1 MSLWGYIHI
10 FANDKMMICFV
21 SYAMNFRKENLDAFV
36 KKYGIKLG
44 FMSIFSKASAYAL
57 QDQPV
62 VNAVIDGQV
71 KISIRKKQTTCGIR
85 AKFNQ
90 FNCNILSIFG
100 TGLSRI

>member
-1 MSLWGYIHI
+1 MV
-10 FANDKMMICFV
+10 ICFD

-71 KISIRKKQTTCGIR
+71 IEW
-85 AKFNQ
+85 
-90 FNCNILSIFG
+90 
-100 TGLSRI
+100 

>member
-1 MSLWGYIHI
+1 
-10 FANDKMMICFV
+10 MICFV

-71 KISIRKKQTTCGIR
+71 KNSIEKKTNHLWHSSEFQPV
-85 AKFNQ
+85 
-90 FNCNILSIFG
+90 
-100 TGLSRI
+100 

>member
-1 MSLWGYIHI
+1 MSLWGYNLL
-10 FANDKMMICFV
+10 FANDPMMICFV

-71 KISIRKKQTTCGIR
+71 KNSIEKKTNHLWHSSEFQPV
-85 AKFNQ
+85 
-90 FNCNILSIFG
+90 
-100 TGLSRI
+100 

>member
-1 MSLWGYIHI
+1 
-10 FANDKMMICFV
+10 
-21 SYAMNFRKENLDAFV
+21 MNFRKENLDAFV

-71 KISIRKKQTTCGIR
+71 KNSIEKKQTTCGIR

-100 TGLSRI
+100 TGLSRIWNQKFNQFYFHCTASLSISFVD